1 MSLWGMR
8 VAILGQ
14 GVWCLM
20 SSEKQMLRLQNAP
33 RKRKLKSI
41 PKWFSL

>member
-14 GVWCLM
+14 GVWRLI
-20 SSEKQMLRLQNAP
+20 SSEKQMQRLQNPP

-41 PKWFSL
+41 PEWFFR

>member
-1 MSLWGMR
+1 MSLWAMR

-14 GVWCLM
+14 GAWRLI
-20 SSEKQMLRLQNAP
+20 SSEKQMRRLQNAP

-41 PKWFSL
+41 PEWLLQ